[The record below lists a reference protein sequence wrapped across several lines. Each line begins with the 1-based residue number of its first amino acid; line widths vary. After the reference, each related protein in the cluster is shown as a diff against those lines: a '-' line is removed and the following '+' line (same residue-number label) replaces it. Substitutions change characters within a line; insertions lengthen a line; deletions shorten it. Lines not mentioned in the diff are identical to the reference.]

1 MPFIVSK
8 QMEKIVT
15 DNFQILNTFEQDIKT
30 LRMQEDSRKSV
41 KESLLNRLDELI
53 IKVFTSLIIVFVLF
67 LFHYL
72 QALIMPF
79 FFNAS

>member
-53 IKVFTSLIIVFVLF
+53 IKVFISLANF
-67 LFHYL
+67 LF
-72 QALIMPF
+72 F
-79 FFNAS
+79 FHFITCQH